1 LISVR
6 EIIQRSER
14 EGRYAARQKGSH
26 KIYNHSQKPE
36 LRIVLPAHEM
46 NKEPSIGVLAVI
58 FRDNIIISL
67 NMEKQITS
75 ILKVL
80 TLAERLKFELRHSY
94 TSNGRQESV
103 AEHTWRMSLMA
114 VLIEPLL
121 KQKVDT
127 ARLLKMIILHD
138 LVEAEATDISALDV
152 LRNPEIKIDKIE
164 REKGAIE
171 NLRSALQETNGQEI
185 YDLFYEFENKETYE
199 SKVAN
204 ALDKLEVQLQHNH
217 ADFSTWE
224 EIEYDM
230 SYMMDKHVLFDPTL
244 FELKTQIENEATE
257 KMQSNGIETVL
268 VKQRVSGTMQ

>member
-1 LISVR
+1 
-6 EIIQRSER
+6 
-14 EGRYAARQKGSH
+14 
-26 KIYNHSQKPE
+26 
-36 LRIVLPAHEM
+36 
-46 NKEPSIGVLAVI
+46 
-58 FRDNIIISL
+58 
-67 NMEKQITS
+67 MEKQIIS
-75 ILKVL
+75 ILQVL

-94 TSNGRQESV
+94 TSSGRQESV

-138 LVEAEATDISALDV
+138 LVEAEAKDISALDV
-152 LRNPEIKIDKIE
+152 LRNPSIRIQKIE
-164 REKGAIE
+164 KEKQAIE
-171 NLRSALQETNGQEI
+171 NLRSTLKETNGQEI
-185 YDLFYEFENKETYE
+185 YDLFYEFEKKETYE

-230 SYMMDKHVLFDPTL
+230 CYMMDKHVLFNETL
-244 FELKTQIENEATE
+244 FEFKKQIEEAAE
-257 KMQSNGIETVL
+257 QKMELAGINTSV
-268 VKQRVSGTMQ
+268 VRQRVVG

>member
-1 LISVR
+1 M
-6 EIIQRSER
+6 ER
-14 EGRYAARQKGSH
+14 
-26 KIYNHSQKPE
+26 
-36 LRIVLPAHEM
+36 
-46 NKEPSIGVLAVI
+46 
-58 FRDNIIISL
+58 
-67 NMEKQITS
+67 QIAS

-94 TSNGRQESV
+94 TSSGRQESV

-121 KQKVDT
+121 KQNVDT

-138 LVEAEATDISALDV
+138 LVEAEAKDISALDV
-152 LRNPEIKIDKIE
+152 LRNPEIKIQKVE
-164 REKGAIE
+164 NEKKAIE
-171 NLRSALQETNGQEI
+171 NLRLLLKETNGQEI

-199 SKVAN
+199 AKVAN

-230 SYMMDKHVLFDPTL
+230 CYMMDKHVVFDESL
-244 FELKTQIENEATE
+244 FELKKQIEDDAEH
-257 KMQSNGIETVL
+257 KMKRGGVDTDL
-268 VKQRVSGTMQ
+268 VRQRIAQ

>member
-1 LISVR
+1 M
-6 EIIQRSER
+6 ER
-14 EGRYAARQKGSH
+14 
-26 KIYNHSQKPE
+26 
-36 LRIVLPAHEM
+36 
-46 NKEPSIGVLAVI
+46 
-58 FRDNIIISL
+58 
-67 NMEKQITS
+67 QITS

-94 TSNGRQESV
+94 TSSGRQESV

-138 LVEAEATDISALDV
+138 LVEAEARDISALDV
-152 LRNPEIKIDKIE
+152 LRNPEIKIQKV
-164 REKGAIE
+164 EKEKQAIE
-171 NLRSALQETNGQEI
+171 NLRSVLKETNGQEI
-185 YDLFYEFENKETYE
+185 YDLFYEFENKKTYE
-199 SKVAN
+199 AKVAN

-230 SYMMDKHVLFDPTL
+230 CYMIDKHVVFDETL
-244 FELKTQIENEATE
+244 FELKRQIEDDAEH
-257 KMQSNGIETVL
+257 KMKLGGVDTDL
-268 VKQRVSGTMQ
+268 VRQRVSQ

>member
-1 LISVR
+1 LSIEIQIS
-6 EIIQRSER
+6 
-14 EGRYAARQKGSH
+14 
-26 KIYNHSQKPE
+26 
-36 LRIVLPAHEM
+36 
-46 NKEPSIGVLAVI
+46 
-58 FRDNIIISL
+58 
-67 NMEKQITS
+67 S

-94 TSNGRQESV
+94 TSSGRQESV

-121 KQKVDT
+121 KQKIDT

-138 LVEAEATDISALDV
+138 LVEAEARDISALDV
-152 LRNPEIKIDKIE
+152 LRNPEIKIQKVQK
-164 REKGAIE
+164 EKQAIE
-171 NLRSALQETNGQEI
+171 NLRLALKETNGQEI

-199 SKVAN
+199 SKIAN

-230 SYMMDKHVLFDPTL
+230 CFMMDKHMLFDETML
-244 FELKTQIENEATE
+244 ELKNQIEDAAEL
-257 KMQSNGIETVL
+257 KMKMGGVDTILVRNRVAGISVT
-268 VKQRVSGTMQ
+268 K

>member
-1 LISVR
+1 MQSGSPYKLSCHFYFLQFILKS
-6 EIIQRSER
+6 IMER
-14 EGRYAARQKGSH
+14 
-26 KIYNHSQKPE
+26 
-36 LRIVLPAHEM
+36 
-46 NKEPSIGVLAVI
+46 
-58 FRDNIIISL
+58 
-67 NMEKQITS
+67 QITS

-80 TLAERLKFELRHSY
+80 ALAERLKFELRHSY
-94 TSNGRQESV
+94 TSSGRQESV
-103 AEHTWRMSLMA
+103 AEHTWRMALMA

-138 LVEAEATDISALDV
+138 LVEAEARDVSALDV
-152 LRNPEIKIDKIE
+152 LRNPEIKLQKV
-164 REKGAIE
+164 EKEKRAIE
-171 NLRSALQETNGQEI
+171 NLRSTLKETNGQEI

-230 SYMMDKHVLFDPTL
+230 CYMMNKHVVFDETL
-244 FELKTQIENEATE
+244 FELKRQIENDAEQ
-257 KMQSNGIETVL
+257 KMKLAGIDTDL
-268 VKQRVSGTMQ
+268 IRQRVAQ